1 MTNSLLEIG
10 TILPPLLEQQISPPY
25 RIVARHLDYLQKW
38 REYLLW
44 MWIDDLDED
53 IDRVCVQQSVDELIS
68 TILLIDFVGQ
78 SYPMAI
84 PALEETLKIA
94 RKPTA
99 FDLCEAVYNRVSCKL
114 LKTVFNPNRL
124 SAPIMESKKDIE
136 LSSLTN
142 ISEAVKVLYGSR
154 MPITLLGDFYQLC
167 LDRPVADKRI
177 HKKCSDRRNKGVYY
191 TPAAL
196 VDYLV
201 CHTLKKAFHKL
212 EPEQIQRLRIL
223 DPSCG
228 CGAFLIA
235 SIRFILEW
243 FKDKYNN
250 DKKSPYLSPQESF
263 ELLESMIYGTD
274 IDERAIH
281 WTRRLLLLTAWD
293 FYINNGVSKNDIRNL
308 RIPTLEENIVC
319 MDFLEGQSLKN
330 EVFHVIIGGP
340 PFVRVQELYK
350 SDPTRINNYKRNFR
364 TAKNGQFD
372 LYMLFVEKAI
382 ELLADQGYLS
392 MSVSNTFLRSESGRT
407 LRKLIAEKCT
417 VSKIVEFEDSKLY
430 PNALVQVAAIT
441 LQKTAEKNTTKHVFV
456 KGKGGLR
463 RKLSEID
470 KQDDNVF
477 LQTRNLLATAC
488 AAENWVLRSESETNL
503 LYRIELTG
511 IPLGKLAIRIFFGAA
526 TGADK
531 VFLLKNAEYLD
542 SKTVLAESRFLDDVF
557 VFESSIL
564 RPILRGRHISGY
576 TTPEPETLCIFPYDK
591 TGNLIAEDTL
601 QTEFPRTYRYLKSC
615 QPYLGSRKLKD
626 RQPWYAFRNENVSQF
641 IQSPKVV
648 ASVVNSSGGFTL
660 DQHQH
665 LFCNN
670 SVILICPDE
679 KVINS
684 YFLLAVLNSKVF
696 WRWTKYRMPT
706 LGSGWHSYRVSVLR
720 KFPIPTLQS
729 GQDSQLFEEVAN
741 LATKLLSEK
750 LNGTDR
756 TNVLSSIDYKV
767 CKLYGIS
774 QSELEQY
781 QLRREQGITT

>member
-1 MTNSLLEIG
+1 VANSLLEIG

-25 RIVARHLDYLQKW
+25 RIVAHHLDYLQKW
-38 REYLLW
+38 REYLLCV
-44 MWIDDLDED
+44 WINDLDED
-53 IDRVCVQQSVDELIS
+53 VNRVCIQQSVDELIS
-68 TILLIDFVGQ
+68 TILLIDFIGQ

-84 PALEETLKIA
+84 PSLEEILKIVN
-94 RKPTA
+94 KPTA
-99 FDLCEAVYNRVSCKL
+99 FSLCDVVYNQVSCKL
-114 LKTVFNPNRL
+114 LKAVFNPDRL
-124 SAPIMESKKDIE
+124 SGPMIEPPKDVE

-142 ISEAVKVLYGSR
+142 ISEAVGALYGSR

-177 HKKCSDRRNKGVYY
+177 RKKGSDRRNKGVYY

-250 DKKSPYLSPQESF
+250 DKKSLCLSPQESF

-274 IDERAIH
+274 IDEWAIH
-281 WTRRLLLLTAWD
+281 WTRRLLLLTVWD
-293 FYINNGVSKNDIRNL
+293 FYINNGVTKNDIRNL
-308 RIPTLEENIVC
+308 RMPTLEENIVC
-319 MDFLEGQSLKN
+319 KNFLEEQSLKN
-330 EVFHVIIGGP
+330 EAFHMIIGGP

-350 SDPTRINNYKRNFR
+350 SDPARIDNYKRNFR

-417 VSKIVEFEDSKLY
+417 VSEIVEFEDSKLY

-441 LQKTAEKNTTKHVFV
+441 LQKTAEINTTKHVFV

-463 RKLSEID
+463 RKLSGID
-470 KQDDNVF
+470 KQDNNPF
-477 LQTRNLLATAC
+477 LQTRKLPATAC
-488 AAENWVLRSESETNL
+488 ASENWSLRSESEINL
-503 LYRIELTG
+503 LHEIESAGTL
-511 IPLGKLAIRIFFGAA
+511 LDKLAIRICFGAA
-526 TGADK
+526 TGADR
-531 VFLLKNAEYLD
+531 VFLLKNAEDLD

-591 TGNLIAEDTL
+591 TGNLIDEDTL

-615 QPYLGSRKLKD
+615 QHYLGSRKLKD
-626 RQPWYAFRNENVSQF
+626 GQPWYTFRNENVSQF
-641 IQSPKVV
+641 IQSPKIV
-648 ASVVNSSGGFTL
+648 ASVVNSGGGFTL

-679 KVINS
+679 NVIS
-684 YFLLAVLNSKVF
+684 PYFLLAVFNSKVF
-696 WRWTKYRMPT
+696 WTWTQNRMPT
-706 LGSGWHSYRVSVLR
+706 LGSGWYSYRVSVLR

-729 GQDSQLFEEVAN
+729 WQDSQLFEEIAN
-741 LATKLLSEK
+741 LAAMLLNEK

-756 TNVLSSIDYKV
+756 ANILSSIDDKV
-767 CKLYGIS
+767 CKLYSIS
-774 QSELEQY
+774 QSELE
-781 QLRREQGITT
+781 

>member
-1 MTNSLLEIG
+1 
-10 TILPPLLEQQISPPY
+10 
-25 RIVARHLDYLQKW
+25 
-38 REYLLW
+38 
-44 MWIDDLDED
+44 MWIDNSDENV
-53 IDRVCVQQSVDELIS
+53 DRANFQQSVDELIS
-68 TILLIDFVGQ
+68 TILLIDFIGQ
-78 SYPMAI
+78 SYPTAI
-84 PALEETLKIA
+84 PTLEEILKIVN
-94 RKPTA
+94 KPTA
-99 FDLCEAVYNRVSCKL
+99 FSLCEAVYNRVSCKL
-114 LKTVFNPNRL
+114 LKAVFNPDRL
-124 SAPIMESKKDIE
+124 SGPMIEPPKDVE

-142 ISEAVKVLYGSR
+142 ISEAVDALYGSR

-167 LDRPVADKRI
+167 LDCPVADKRVR
-177 HKKCSDRRNKGVYY
+177 KKGSDRRNKGVYY

-201 CHTLKKAFHKL
+201 FHTLKKVFHKL

-281 WTRRLLLLTAWD
+281 WTRRLLLLTVWD
-293 FYINNGVSKNDIRNL
+293 FYINNGVTKNDIRNL

-319 MDFLEGQSLKN
+319 KDFLEGQSLKN
-330 EVFHVIIGGP
+330 SSFHVIIGGP

-350 SDPTRINNYKRNFR
+350 SDPTRIDNYKRNFR

-407 LRKLIAEKCT
+407 LRKLIAEKCN

-463 RKLSEID
+463 RKLSRID
-470 KQDDNVF
+470 KQDDNAF
-477 LQTRNLLATAC
+477 LQTRNLPATAC
-488 AAENWVLRSESETNL
+488 ASENWVLRSESETNL
-503 LYRIELTG
+503 LYKVESAG
-511 IPLGKLAIRIFFGAA
+511 VPLGKLAIRICFGAA

-531 VFLLKNAEYLD
+531 VFLLKNAEDLD
-542 SKTVLAESRFLDDVF
+542 SKSVLAESRFLDDVF

-576 TTPEPETLCIFPYDK
+576 TRPKSETLCIFPYDK
-591 TGNLIAEDTL
+591 TGNLIAEDIL
-601 QTEFPRTYRYLKSC
+601 ETEFPRTYRYLKSC
-615 QPYLGSRKLKD
+615 QSCLSSRKLKD
-626 RQPWYAFRNENVSQF
+626 GQPWYAFRNENVSQF
-641 IQSPKVV
+641 IQSPKIVG
-648 ASVVNSSGGFTL
+648 SVVSSGGAFAL
-660 DQHQH
+660 DHNQH

-670 SVILICPDE
+670 SVILISPDE
-679 KVINS
+679 NIINP

-696 WRWTKYRMPT
+696 WTWTQHRMPT
-706 LGSGWHSYRVSVLR
+706 LGSGWHSHRVSVFR
-720 KFPIPTLQS
+720 KFPIPTRPHLHDQNN
-729 GQDSQLFEEVAN
+729 QLFEEVAN
-741 LATKLLSEK
+741 LAAKLLNEK
-750 LNGTDR
+750 FNGTDR
-756 TNVLSSIDYKV
+756 ANVLSSIDSKV
-767 CKLYGIS
+767 CELYGIS
-774 QSELEQY
+774 QSELE
-781 QLRREQGITT
+781 

>member
-1 MTNSLLEIG
+1 MKGKPVSNSLLEIG

-25 RIVARHLDYLQKW
+25 RIITRHLDYLQKW

-44 MWIDDLDED
+44 VWNNDLDED
-53 IDRVCVQQSVDELIS
+53 IDRAGAQQSVDELIS
-68 TILLIDFVGQ
+68 TILLIDFIRQ

-84 PALEETLKIA
+84 PSLEEILKVVN
-94 RKPTA
+94 KPTA
-99 FDLCEAVYNRVSCKL
+99 FSLCGVVYNQVSCKL
-114 LKTVFNPNRL
+114 LKAVFNPNRL
-124 SAPIMESKKDIE
+124 SGPMIEPPRDVE

-142 ISEAVKVLYGSR
+142 ISGAVEALYGSR

-167 LDRPVADKRI
+167 LGRPVADKRI
-177 HKKCSDRRNKGVYY
+177 RKRGSDRRNKGVYY

-201 CHTLKKAFHKL
+201 YHTLKKAFHKL
-212 EPEQIQRLRIL
+212 APEQIQRLRIL

-235 SIRFILEW
+235 SIRFILKW
-243 FKDKYNN
+243 LKDKYN
-250 DKKSPYLSPQESF
+250 DSEQPLYLSPHESL

-281 WTRRLLLLTAWD
+281 WTRRLLLLTVWD
-293 FYINNGVSKNDIRNL
+293 FYITNGVTKNDIRNL

-319 MDFLEGQSLKN
+319 KDFLEEQSLKN
-330 EVFHVIIGGP
+330 EAYHVIIGGP

-350 SDPTRINNYKRNFR
+350 SDSAKVDSYKCNFR

-407 LRKLIAEKCT
+407 LRKLIAEKCA
-417 VSKIVEFEDSKLY
+417 VDEIVEFEDSKLY
-430 PNALVQVAAIT
+430 PNALVQVAVIT

-463 RKLSEID
+463 RKLSRLD
-470 KQDDNVF
+470 KQDDNTF
-477 LQTRNLLATAC
+477 LQTQNLPATAC
-488 AAENWVLRSESETNL
+488 ASENWVLRSESETNL
-503 LYRIELTG
+503 LYKIESAG
-511 IPLGKLAIRIFFGAA
+511 IPLGNLAVRICFGAA

-531 VFLLKNAEYLD
+531 VFLLKNAEDLD
-542 SKTVLAESRFLDDVF
+542 SNFVLAESRFLDDVF

-564 RPILRGRHISGY
+564 RPILRGRHIRGY

-591 TGNLIAEDTL
+591 TGNLIAKDTL
-601 QTEFPRTYRYLKSC
+601 KAEFPRTYRYLKSC

-626 RQPWYAFRNENVSQF
+626 GQPWYAFRNENVSQF
-641 IQSPKVV
+641 VQSPKIV
-648 ASVVNSSGGFTL
+648 ASVVNSGGGFAL
-660 DQHQH
+660 DQYQH

-670 SVILICPDE
+670 SVILISPDE
-679 KVINS
+679 NIINP
-684 YFLLAVLNSKVF
+684 YFLLAVLNSKAF
-696 WRWTKYRMPT
+696 WTWTQHRMPT
-706 LGSGWHSYRVSVLR
+706 LGSGWHSYRVSILR
-720 KFPIPTLQS
+720 KFPIPTPRH
-729 GQDSQLFEEVAN
+729 GQHNQLFEEVAN
-741 LATKLLSEK
+741 LAAKLLNEK
-750 LNGTDR
+750 FQGAER
-756 TNVLSSIDYKV
+756 ANVLSTIDDRV

-774 QSELEQY
+774 QSELS
-781 QLRREQGITT
+781 

>member
-1 MTNSLLEIG
+1 MTSALLKCESVV
-10 TILPPLLEQQISPPY
+10 PPLLEKQISPPY

-38 REYLLW
+38 REYLLCVW
-44 MWIDDLDED
+44 VNDLDKKAG
-53 IDRVCVQQSVDELIS
+53 RVCVQQSVDELIS

-84 PALEETLKIA
+84 PTLEEILKIVH
-94 RKPTA
+94 KPTA
-99 FDLCEAVYNRVSCKL
+99 FGLCEAVYNRVSCKV
-114 LKTVFNPNRL
+114 LKAVFNPDCL
-124 SAPIMESKKDIE
+124 SRPMIEPPKNVE

-142 ISEAVKVLYGSR
+142 ISEAVGALYGSR

-167 LDRPVADKRI
+167 LDLPVVDKRI
-177 HKKCSDRRNKGVYY
+177 RKKGSNRRNKGVYY

-243 FKDKYNN
+243 FKDQYNN

-274 IDERAIH
+274 IDKRAIH

-293 FYINNGVSKNDIRNL
+293 FYINNGISKNDIRNI
-308 RIPTLEENIVC
+308 RTPTLEENIVC

-330 EVFHVIIGGP
+330 KSFHVIIGGP

-350 SDPTRINNYKRNFR
+350 SDPAKVDNYKCNFR

-372 LYMLFVEKAI
+372 LYMLFIEKAI

-392 MSVSNTFLRSESGRT
+392 MSISNTFLRSESGRT
-407 LRKLIAEKCT
+407 LRKLIAEKCA
-417 VSKIVEFEDSKLY
+417 VNEVVEFEDSKLY

-441 LQKTAEKNTTKHVFV
+441 LQKTAEKNATQHFFV

-463 RKLSEID
+463 RKLSRID
-470 KQDDNVF
+470 KQGDNAF
-477 LQTRNLLATAC
+477 LQTRNLPATAC
-488 AAENWVLRSESETNL
+488 ATENWSLRSESETNL
-503 LYRIELTG
+503 LYKIESAG
-511 IPLGKLAIRIFFGAA
+511 IPLGKLAIRICFGAA

-531 VFLLKNAEYLD
+531 VFLLKNTEDLD
-542 SKTVLAESRFLDDVF
+542 SKSILAESRFLDDVF

-591 TGNLIAEDTL
+591 TGNLIAENIL

-615 QPYLGSRKLKD
+615 QSCLGSRKLKD
-626 RQPWYAFRNENVSQF
+626 GQSWYAFRNENVSQF
-641 IQSPKVV
+641 IQSPKIV
-648 ASVVNSSGGFTL
+648 ASVVNSGGGFAL

-670 SVILICPDE
+670 SVILIYPDE
-679 KVINS
+679 NVINPH
-684 YFLLAVLNSKVF
+684 FLLAVLNSKVF
-696 WRWTKYRMPT
+696 KFWAQHRMPT
-706 LGSGWHSYRVSVLR
+706 LG
-720 KFPIPTLQS
+720 
-729 GQDSQLFEEVAN
+729 
-741 LATKLLSEK
+741 
-750 LNGTDR
+750 
-756 TNVLSSIDYKV
+756 
-767 CKLYGIS
+767 
-774 QSELEQY
+774 
-781 QLRREQGITT
+781 